1 MGACLRRWL
10 GVLVAAILLDLF
22 VMHTARAEDDVPP
35 KWALVAALQKA
46 IGADDKEWLAAHLH
60 LPVHYYRAKT
70 QVIRNRAWLLKHYAT
85 VIGPKLKA
93 AVLAQDPKQVFENWQ
108 GLMVGD
114 GSRNIWV
121 RSFGPDLE
129 PKHEIITINDSGP

>member
-22 VMHTARAEDDVPP
+22 VMHTARAQDDVPP

-70 QVIRNRAWLLKHYAT
+70 QVIRNRAS
-85 VIGPKLKA
+85 